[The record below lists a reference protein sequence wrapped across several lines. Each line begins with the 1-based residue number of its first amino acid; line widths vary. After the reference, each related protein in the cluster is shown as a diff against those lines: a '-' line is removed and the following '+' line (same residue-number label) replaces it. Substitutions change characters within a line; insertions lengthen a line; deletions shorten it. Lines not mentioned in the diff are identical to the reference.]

1 LLKRGNELIKN
12 NIHATNVMAGYKLA
26 LKESI
31 KFITTTMSVKTDSL
45 GRDALLNAAK
55 TSMSSKLVNA
65 ESDFFGDMVVN
76 AMSNVKTI
84 NAQGQAKYP
93 VKAVHILKT
102 HGMASRDSLLVDGYA
117 IEATR
122 SA

>member
-1 LLKRGNELIKN
+1 
-12 NIHATNVMAGYKLA
+12 MAGYRLA

-31 KFITTTMSVKTDSL
+31 KFIQSSLSVKTDSL
-45 GRDALLNAAK
+45 KDEGLINAAK
-55 TSMSSKLVNA
+55 TSMSSKLLNA
-65 ESDFFGDMVVN
+65 ESDFFADLVVR
-76 AMSNVKTI
+76 AMKAVKTTS
-84 NAQGQAKYP
+84 ATGAPKYP

-102 HGMASRDSLLVDGYA
+102 HGGSAKDSQLVDGYA

>member
-1 LLKRGNELIKN
+1 
-12 NIHATNVMAGYKLA
+12 MAGYKLA

-31 KFITTTMSVKTDSL
+31 KFITSTMSVKTDSL

>member
-1 LLKRGNELIKN
+1 MSGFR
-12 NIHATNVMAGYKLA
+12 LA
-26 LKESI
+26 LKESV
-31 KFITTTMSVKTDSL
+31 KFIQSTLSVKVDTL
-45 GRDALLNAAK
+45 GKEALLNAAK
-55 TSMSSKLVNA
+55 TSMSSKLLNA
-65 ESDFFGDMVVN
+65 ESDFFAELVVN

-84 NAQGQAKYP
+84 NHQGQAKYP

-102 HGMASRDSLLVDGYA
+102 HGMSTKDSRLVDGYA